1 MTAKKTAPA
10 ALSAAPR
17 VRELR
22 PAECLALLQRHSVGR
37 LAFSFHDRVDISPI
51 HYVYSMGWIFAR
63 TSHGAKLET
72 IQHVPWVALEVD
84 EETSPVEW
92 QSVVVHGTVYTVERN
107 GGPTE
112 AKLWSRGIE
121 LLRRIVPGT
130 GSDDD
135 PVPFRS
141 VVFGIHVDSMTG
153 RKAMPAK
160 AARPRRDRAG
170 APHPRAGGS

>member
-10 ALSAAPR
+10 IALGAPR

-22 PAECLALLQRHSVGR
+22 PDECLALLQRRSVGR
-37 LAFSFHDRVDISPI
+37 LAFSFHDRVDITPI
-51 HYVYSMGWIFAR
+51 HYVYSLGWIFAR
-63 TSHGAKLET
+63 TSHGAKMET

-92 QSVVVHGTVYTVERN
+92 ESVVVHGTVYTMERN
-107 GGPTE
+107 GGITE

-130 GSDDD
+130 GSEDD

-153 RKAMPAK
+153 RKATPAK
-160 AARPRRDRAG
+160 PQRARRRPDGAARP
-170 APHPRAGGS
+170 PR